1 MKKNFMAIASL
12 LIAAMLLVVSCAP
25 EANVEGKVEDGLV
38 DAKLNVA
45 FGKAVNIS
53 TGTDARILYKYFKSS
68 INRFLYKLVLSEYNK
83 FNEITDSFSFF

>member
-38 DAKLNVA
+38 EAVIGLGRSAKDIDISNGDKNALIKYEYKMTA
-45 FGKAVNIS
+45 AWKSTDTKAPIYGEV
-53 TGTDARILYKYFKSS
+53 K
-68 INRFLYKLVLSEYNK
+68 
-83 FNEITDSFSFF
+83 

>member
-38 DAKLNVA
+38 EASFGVAYGKDVTVSVNENVQ
-45 FGKAVNIS
+45 
-53 TGTDARILYKYFKSS
+53 
-68 INRFLYKLVLSEYNK
+68 INLKDMRHGV
-83 FNEITDSFSFF
+83 

>member
-38 DAKLNVA
+38 NASFGVAYGKDVTVAENDNVDIHYTYTLLP
-45 FGKAVNIS
+45 KWSELENV
-53 TGTDARILYKYFKSS
+53 RYFYDFFK
-68 INRFLYKLVLSEYNK
+68 KHE
-83 FNEITDSFSFF
+83 NEFES